1 MSEKKTGPT
10 SGMSLIEFMI
20 ALGIMSVIAYGAMHF
35 FSRLTQSDAEVS
47 AKAKAQTELAHLA
60 SLLEKDLKFRDIK
73 NLTELCTAN
82 ICTQI
87 TIDRLGP
94 GGIGTYTVSYT
105 SSCKALPSNSKLSGL
120 IFTGTNSEC
129 IKALNCPSG
138 TYPSLAIDVPTP
150 PTGGAAPTYPPLTP
164 PLGQKRSAYNLVGAA
179 LCATRTKTTNVA
191 TPTPHTVSQ
200 DRILLEGAFLGSN
213 NVIRVERKET
223 VFSSNNMAK
232 IQMLPN

>member
-1 MSEKKTGPT
+1 MSVKKLGNS
-10 SGMSLIEFMI
+10 SGVTLIEFMI
-20 ALGIMSVIAYGAMHF
+20 GLGILTMIAYAAMHF

-47 AKAKAQTELAHLA
+47 AKAKAQSELSFLA

-73 NLTELCTAN
+73 NLSELCTAN

-87 TIDRLGP
+87 TIERLASSG
-94 GGIGTYTVSYT
+94 GTYTVTYT
-105 SSCKALPSNSKLSGL
+105 SSCKPLPAGSTISGL
-120 IFTGTNSEC
+120 QFNAVSTQC

-138 TYPSLAIDVPTP
+138 TYPSLAIDVLAP
-150 PTGGAAPTYPPLTP
+150 PPSGPAPVYPSVTP
-164 PLGQKRSAYNLVGAA
+164 PLGQKRAAYNLVGAA
-179 LCATRTKTTNVA
+179 LCANKTKTQNVA
-191 TPTPHTVSQ
+191 TPTPHTISK

-213 NVIRVERKET
+213 DVIRVERKET